1 MFHSWQLLSLS
12 IIYIA
17 LLFWVA
23 YLGDKFRHKLFGD
36 RKAIIYA
43 LTLGVYCT
51 SWSFLGTTAQSAT
64 NIFSHIPIYLGPVLL
79 FVFAWPFLLRIIR
92 VSLQLN
98 LTSIADLL
106 AVRFGKS
113 HSLAKLVTL
122 VALIGTLPYLVLQ
135 IKSIVYSF
143 ELLQIESTMPQWQL
157 GLIVS
162 LIIVAFTILFGI
174 RHIHVT
180 ESHPQMMLAIAFESV
195 IKLTA
200 FVVLAVFVCFF
211 IFDSP
216 IQLWQKADINLN
228 EQLSFPNLTSL
239 FGMLV
244 VVMAAFLALPR
255 QFQVMVVEASHVKDT
270 KYSRPIFILYLTLFA
285 IMAIPLGL
293 AGLMLFGDQV
303 AADSYVLR
311 LSIMEQPGWISLL
324 VFLGAISAASSMMII
339 SSMALSTML
348 SNEIVFPILFQ
359 SQRQQSNYQSFQ
371 ARLLNIRKLLVL
383 CIIMMGYAAFLVIDP
398 DRLASLGEIAFGALA
413 QLTPAL
419 IAAFYW
425 RNASLTG
432 VFTGISVG
440 FSLWL
445 FLNFLPNLG
454 IYDLSLAN
462 EYLSSNTG
470 FTLFSLAANT
480 LAMIVISLF
489 SRQSVH
495 ERVQA
500 TFFYNKTSEL
510 SELTPK
516 RLAIDSSELKLLLV
530 KFLGTDTAEE
540 CMANFKRQVDNKQLP
555 TEQYNQILIQHAES
569 ALATIMGASSARM
582 LIHSVLQGRNIN
594 LTELASLIEEAS
606 NQQQLKNLSILH
618 SAIEHA
624 SEGISI
630 IDKELNLV
638 AWNRKYLDIFN
649 YPKGVVTI
657 GAPIEDLIRYNLSQ
671 IYHGQINL
679 EQAVQKRLAYLKQG
693 TPHASERTMNS
704 GQVITIEGNPLP
716 NGGFVMM
723 FRDITTYRQ
732 AEKVLKEQ
740 NLDLETVVQ
749 ARTKE
754 LKLANEQLAISHQ
767 KARQAN
773 QKKSL
778 YLKACSHDLMQPL
791 EAARLFTSA
800 LSAQN
805 KLSDSQR
812 QQVSNIEQSLK
823 VANDMLSSLG
833 DMARIEGGN
842 IKVNAEVFSLLE
854 FLTQLEDEFTPLVE
868 EKQLDFHVDKV
879 EGWLNTDRHLLRRIL
894 QNLLTN
900 AFRYAC
906 DGKIAVIV
914 NNKDNHV
921 DIAVVD
927 HGPGISPEN
936 QALIFEPFT
945 QLENSDS
952 KGLGLGLNITRAFAQ
967 RLNVPIKLTSTTGQG
982 CRFTLSLP
990 TVSSP
995 NLSQPQQKPQSG
1007 LQGVSVLCIDND
1019 PEVLAGMV
1027 ELLSAWKCDV
1037 VGVASRSEALAA
1049 CNRHGNRYEIILADY
1064 QLDDNDNGLEV
1075 IAALREH
1082 CQRMI
1087 PAILITATTEADI
1100 EQKAKRAKAGYMRK
1114 MVRPAVLRAM
1124 MSAMLTQTMQDK
1136 YGNIHNQ

>member
-1 MFHSWQLLSLS
+1 MFHSWQLLSFS
-12 IIYIA
+12 ILYIA

-23 YLGDKFRHKLFGD
+23 YLGDKFRHKLYGNK
-36 RKAIIYA
+36 KAVIYA

-51 SWSFLGTTAQSAT
+51 SWSFLGTTAQSAN
-64 NIFSHIPIYLGPVLL
+64 NIFSHIPIYLGPILL
-79 FVFAWPFLLRIIR
+79 FTFAWPFLLRIIR

-113 HSLAKLVTL
+113 TSLAKLVTL
-122 VALIGTLPYLVLQ
+122 VALVGTLPYLVLQ

-143 ELLQIESTMPQWQL
+143 ELLQIEPIMPQWLL

-162 LIIVAFTILFGI
+162 LIIVVFTVLFGI

-180 ESHPQMMLAIAFESV
+180 ESNPQMMLAIAFESV

-200 FVVLAVFVCFF
+200 FVVLAVLVCFF
-211 IFDSP
+211 VFDSP
-216 IQLWQKADINLN
+216 MQIWQQADIDLDK
-228 EQLSFPNLTSL
+228 QLSFPNLTSL

-293 AGLMLFGDQV
+293 AGVLLFGDQV

-311 LSIMEQPGWISLL
+311 LSIMEQSWISLL

-339 SSMALSTML
+339 SSLALSTML

-359 SQRQQSNYQSFQ
+359 SKHQQSNYQSFQ
-371 ARLLNIRKLLVL
+371 TRLLNIRKVLVL
-383 CIIMMGYAAFLVIDP
+383 LIILMGYSAFLVIDP

-432 VFTGISVG
+432 VFTGITVG

-454 IYDLSLAN
+454 IYELSLAN

-480 LAMIVISLF
+480 VVMILISLF
-489 SRQSVH
+489 SRKSVH
-495 ERVQA
+495 ERIQA
-500 TFFYNKTSEL
+500 TFFHNETSEL
-510 SELTPK
+510 SQLTPK
-516 RLAIDSSELKLLLV
+516 RLAIDSSELQLLLA
-530 KFLGTDTAEE
+530 KFLGEDTAEE
-540 CMANFKRQVDNKQLP
+540 CMANFKRQVENQSLP
-555 TEQYNQILIQHAES
+555 TEQYNQILIHHAES
-569 ALATIMGASSARM
+569 ALASMMGASSARM

-594 LTELASLIEEAS
+594 LTELAALIEEAS

-630 IDKELNLV
+630 VDKELNLV

-649 YPKGVVTI
+649 YPKGVVII

-671 IYHGQINL
+671 IYDEHIDL
-679 EQAVQKRLAYLKQG
+679 EKAVQKRLAYLKQG

-732 AEKVLKEQ
+732 AEQVLKEQ

-767 KARQAN
+767 KARLAN

-812 QQVSNIEQSLK
+812 QQVGNIEQSLK

-842 IKVNAEVFSLLE
+842 IKVNTEVFSLFE
-854 FLTQLEDEFTPLVE
+854 FLTQLEEEFTPVAE
-868 EKQLDFHVDKV
+868 EKQLDFHVDKG
-879 EGWLNTDRHLLRRIL
+879 EGWLSTDRHLLRRIL
-894 QNLLTN
+894 QNLITN
-900 AFRYAC
+900 AFRYANE
-906 DGKIAVIV
+906 GQISVSV
-914 NNKDNHV
+914 NQQDSKV
-921 DIAVVD
+921 DIAVID
-927 HGPGISPEN
+927 NGPGIAAED

-945 QLENSDS
+945 QLENSNS
-952 KGLGLGLNITRAFAQ
+952 KGLGLGLNITRAFAD
-967 RLNVPIKLTSTTGQG
+967 RINVPISLTSVEGQG
-982 CRFTLSLP
+982 CRFSLSLP
-990 TVSSP
+990 LVANP
-995 NLSQPQQKPQSG
+995 NATQPQQKLQSS

-1027 ELLSAWKCDV
+1027 ELLSAWKCNV
-1037 VGVASRSEALAA
+1037 VGVASREQAIETCTLQ
-1049 CNRHGNRYEIILADY
+1049 GNRVEIILADY
-1064 QLDDNDNGLEV
+1064 QLDDNDNGLDV
-1075 IAALREH
+1075 IKALREH
-1082 CQRMI
+1082 CQRTI

-1100 EQKAKRAKAGYMRK
+1100 EQKAQQAKAGYMRK
-1114 MVRPAVLRAM
+1114 MVKPAALRAM

-1136 YGNIHNQ
+1136 YGQVLN